1 MDQLLTGLHNDFI
14 LDKDMTYLNCAN
26 MSPVLISVREAG
38 LQALE
43 TRAAPW
49 KLTAKDW
56 FTDAEE
62 LRRQAGRIFETNE
75 DNIALIP
82 AASYGLAVAAGNLQP
97 ERGKT
102 IIVLED
108 QFPSNFYVWDE
119 LARRQ
124 GLTLITVPKAG
135 PSLTENILRYIDAR
149 TGIIA
154 LPNCH
159 WMDGTLIDLE
169 KISAAAKSVKAF
181 LVLDLS
187 QSLGAL
193 PLNIERIDPD
203 FAVAVG
209 YKWLLGPYG
218 LGYMYVSPRWHEEGK
233 PLEYSWLARQG
244 SDDFTTLTN
253 YTTEYRRGARKF
265 DMGEFA
271 QFHLV
276 PMAIAALKQILDW
289 KVARIQASLKT
300 LTDMLMAYKQAQGLE
315 SPVAQAGHMIGIPL
329 GNRDT
334 AALKERLSGKKIV
347 VSFRGASIR
356 VSPHVY
362 NSASEVEALLSA
374 LNA

>member
-1 MDQLLTGLHNDFI
+1 MDQLLTGLQSDFI
-14 LDKDMTYLNCAN
+14 LDKEMTYLNCAN
-26 MSPVLISVREAG
+26 MSPLLKSVREAG
-38 LQALE
+38 LQALD

-56 FTDAEE
+56 FTGAEE
-62 LRRQAGRIFETNE
+62 LRKHAARIFETSHN
-75 DNIALIP
+75 NIALVP
-82 AASYGLAVAAGNLQP
+82 AASYGLAAAAGNLQP
-97 ERGKT
+97 ARGKT

-119 LARRQ
+119 MARQQ
-124 GLTLITVPKAG
+124 GLTLLTVPKAG
-135 PSLTENILRYIDAR
+135 ASLTENILSRIDAR

-169 KISAAAKSVKAF
+169 KISAAARAVQAF

-193 PLNIERIDPD
+193 PLNIEQIDPD
-203 FAVAVG
+203 FAVSVG

-218 LGYMYVSPRWHEEGK
+218 LGYMYVSPRWQEQGR
-233 PLEYSWLARQG
+233 PLEYSWLARKG

-253 YTTEYRRGARKF
+253 YTTEYSACARRF

-289 KVARIQASLKT
+289 KIAGIQASLKT
-300 LTDMLMAYKQAQGLE
+300 LTDPLMAYKRAQRQEDG
-315 SPVAQAGHMIGIPL
+315 PVAQAGHMIGIPL
-329 GNRDT
+329 GNRDI
-334 AALKERLSGKKIV
+334 AALKARLSEKKIV

-362 NSASEVEALLSA
+362 NSASEIDALLS
-374 LNA
+374 LL